1 MEDPRWSDPQFQRI
15 GVDQM
20 IETLYGSDHF
30 VIAGPESLRRRAR
43 EREREAAAE
52 AAAPTNTE
60 ESPAGQPS
68 GGGTNSGE
76 SPAEGN
82 MAPSQTSPTPT
93 SAIRPLEHTHTSAPG
108 SHTLQLGDL
117 LDREVFSGHG
127 NLRPVGYSIGLPNA
141 EPETRQLPNLP
152 NLLPPSSFGPL
163 GQPIAPPVDPNIYG
177 HAMNLDEGNIL
188 VNSDYPEV
196 PLIGTSRPPP
206 PLMITENGD
215 HPVDGGETRRVN

>member
-1 MEDPRWSDPQFQRI
+1 MTGRVLLRSLMENPRWSDPQFQRI

-68 GGGTNSGE
+68 GGGSDAGE
-76 SPAEGN
+76 GPADGSV
-82 MAPSQTSPTPT
+82 APSQTSPTPT
-93 SAIRPLEHTHTSAPG
+93 FSIGPSQHTQTSAPG

-117 LDREVFSGHG
+117 LDHDDFSGNG
-127 NLRPVGYSIGLPNA
+127 NFRPVGYSNDLSNA
-141 EPETRQLPNLP
+141 EMRQFPNLP
-152 NLLPPSSFGPL
+152 NLLPLPSFEPL
-163 GQPIAPPVDPNIYG
+163 WQLIPPPVDPNRDG
-177 HAMNLDEGNIL
+177 RAMNLDQG
-188 VNSDYPEV
+188 NSDYPGV
-196 PLIGTSRPPP
+196 RLIGTSRPPM

-215 HPVDGGETRRVN
+215 APAE